1 MSAKK
6 INQSEK
12 PGFIDKA
19 IDAVEDISVFIG
31 SIFGTHANGYC
42 DIETSDGPDI
52 LVTKAGSLVSAVE
65 IRGVNHLVG
74 SEEFENIM
82 SSLDRAFAP
91 LLSRA
96 GHVIQVWFQHDPE
109 STRDLLKHVTRPARA
124 TAKRLKLDLEDIIE
138 SKVDHL
144 SKYCS
149 DERIVIGL
157 WTTSAILTKQTAE
170 RVAKKKTAEMASAP
184 RQLFTPGTQRILS
197 STPDIREHH
206 LSALKNLHGELVEMG
221 FYCEMMSAH
230 EMVREIRRSV
240 SPSVT
245 SHDWKATLPGDP
257 VPRPVRSH
265 YVRDVG
271 DIGYPTISSQVFPKD
286 LERHP
291 NGRYLNAGDRT
302 YAPLFIEVPATEIHP
317 FSKLYGLLSSAK
329 MPWRISFILEPEGV
343 KSVGLKSSMASVLV
357 WSSSINRSIDDS
369 VRALK
374 EAEFDGEV
382 VVRGRVSLCTWAPKN
397 NPDLLED
404 CSARLSKALSSWGR
418 AEVRDVVGD
427 PMLGFISSCPL
438 ISLKSAANAFVAPLS
453 DVIRQLPV
461 DRLAS
466 AWSAGGVILRTKDG
480 RVIPFEPGS
489 SLQTTSNYLFF
500 ARPGMG
506 KSVLMASINLASCIK
521 AGIDVLPYVSY
532 IDIGPSSRGFIE
544 LIQDALP
551 ANLKHYAAYFKLR
564 MLPDYAV
571 NPFDTQLGLRYP
583 LPDELTTLKSF
594 LTLLATPAESSSPY
608 DSMSAL
614 CSKVIEEAYKIFSDG
629 PKSKPKVY
637 TSGMNDEIDRELELM
652 KVYPEKGTPW
662 WEIVDLLFKEGN
674 SHLASIAQRYAVPT
688 LADVAAIASQ
698 PAIADLYGKV
708 TINTGESLNLA
719 FSRILADKIRDFP
732 ILASETRF
740 DIGEARV
747 ISIDLNEV
755 AKSGKT
761 NVHQNGIVYMLA
773 RLIVSKHFRLDED
786 AIKEVPSLYLDY
798 YKKKVAEVRS
808 TMKWIIYDEFHR
820 TSSVS
825 EVRDTVLVDMR
836 EGRKWNLGVMLASQS
851 VDDFDKTMK
860 EFSSGVFILN
870 AANTSTAN
878 ELQTLFG
885 FNDTAKQML
894 LTEANG
900 PTEKGAPFLAQ
911 ISTNS
916 GNSSQ
921 FLISS
926 ISPIEAWAFSTTA
939 EDVTLRSKLYE
950 QVGQVNARKLLAAEF
965 PGGSAK
971 REIERLRNEMK
982 DSNDE
987 SAATNGAID
996 KVLRRLID
1004 RFAQQ
1009 NTTSRT

>member
-1 MSAKK
+1 MSKS
-6 INQSEK
+6 INGSA
-12 PGFIDKA
+12 GFVDKTIDL
-19 IDAVEDISVFIG
+19 IEDFAVFMG

-42 DIETSDGPDI
+42 DLETADGPDI
-52 LVTKAGSLVSAVE
+52 LVTKGGALLSAIE

-74 SEEFENIM
+74 SEEFEGLM
-82 SSLDRAFAP
+82 SSLERALAP
-91 LLSRA
+91 LLSRT

-109 STRDLLKHVTRPARA
+109 ATKDLLHHVTRPARA

-144 SKYCS
+144 SKYCA
-149 DERIVIGL
+149 DERIVIGI
-157 WTTSAILTKQTAE
+157 WTNSSILTKQTAE
-170 RVAKKKTAEMASAP
+170 RAAKKKNAEIATAP
-184 RQLFTPGTQRILS
+184 KVFFTPGTQRILS

-221 FYCEMMSAH
+221 FYCEVMNAH
-230 EMVREIRRSV
+230 QMVLEVRRAI
-240 SPSVT
+240 SPAVT
-245 SHDWKATLPGDP
+245 DHEWKACLPGDP

-265 YVRDVG
+265 YDRDVS
-271 DIGYPTISSQVFPKD
+271 DLGYPTISSQVFPSHI
-286 LERHP
+286 ERHA
-291 NGRYLNAGDRT
+291 NGRHLTVGDRT
-302 YAPLFIEVPATEIHP
+302 YAPLFVEIPATEIHP
-317 FSKLYGLLSSAK
+317 FSKLYNLLASAK

-343 KSVGLKSSMASVLV
+343 KSVGLKSAMASVLV

-369 VRALK
+369 VRELK
-374 EAEFDGEV
+374 AAEFDGEV
-382 VVRGRVSLCTWAPKN
+382 VIRGRMSLCTWAPHGE
-397 NPDLLED
+397 PELLED
-404 CSARLSKALSSWGR
+404 RAARLSKAISSWGR

-438 ISLKSAANAFVAPLS
+438 ISLKTAANPFVAPLS
-453 DVIRQLPV
+453 DVIRQFPV

-466 AWSAGGVILRTKDG
+466 AWQAGGVILRTKDG

-551 ANLKHYAAYFKLR
+551 ANLKHYAAHFKLR
-564 MLPDYAV
+564 MLPEYAV

-583 LPDELTTLKSF
+583 LPDELTALKSF
-594 LTLLATPAESSSPY
+594 LTLLATPAESSKPY

-629 PKSKPKVY
+629 SKSKPKVY
-637 TSGMNDEIDRELELM
+637 IRGMHDEVDRELDILGME
-652 KVYPEKGTPW
+652 PEKGTPW
-662 WEIVDLLFKEGN
+662 WEIVDLFFREGN
-674 SHLASIAQRYAVPT
+674 SHLATIAQRFAVPT
-688 LADVAAIASQ
+688 LADVAAIASH
-698 PAIADLYGKV
+698 PSIADLYGKV

-755 AKSGKT
+755 AKSGQA

-786 AIKEVPSLYLDY
+786 AIKEVPPLYMDY
-798 YKKKVAEVRS
+798 YRKKVSEIRS

-878 ELQTLFG
+878 ELQALFG

-900 PTEKGAPFLAQ
+900 PTAKGAPFLAQ
-911 ISTNS
+911 ISTKYGS
-916 GNSSQ
+916 SSQ

-939 EDVTLRSKLYE
+939 EDVTLRGKLYE

-971 REIERLRNEMK
+971 HEIERLRNEMN
-982 DSNDE
+982 DANDE
-987 SAATNGAID
+987 SSATHGAID

-1009 NTTSRT
+1009 NSTLRA